1 MAVGTRENNT
11 MAEGCRKILGVLTDM
26 KLMPDVDD
34 QFVQTMEAAIIG
46 YLRNPTPQEQA
57 QAQGGPP
64 GGAMGAAMGQ
74 VMQPGGGGPPMGGP
88 PMGGGGGMPMGATN
102 PDELRRVLQQ

>member
-34 QFVQTMEAAIIG
+34 QFVSTMEAAIVG

-57 QAQGGPP
+57 QQQAVAGP
-64 GGAMGAAMGQ
+64 MGNAMGQ
-74 VMQPGGGGPPMGGP
+74 VMGGGGAPPMGGTP
-88 PMGGGGGMPMGATN
+88 GPGMPNA
-102 PDELRRVLQQ
+102 DEMRRVLQPR

>member
-11 MAEGCRKILGVLTDM
+11 MAEGCRKMLGVLTDM
-26 KLMPDVDD
+26 KIMPDVDD
-34 QFVQTMEAAIIG
+34 QFVSTMEAAIVG

-57 QAQGGPP
+57 QP
-64 GGAMGAAMGQ
+64 GGAMGQAMGQ
-74 VMQPGGGGPPMGGP
+74 VMQPGAP
-88 PMGGGGGMPMGATN
+88 PMGGGPPGPGPMGQTTS

>member
-11 MAEGCRKILGVLTDM
+11 MAEGCRKMLGVLTDM

-34 QFVQTMEAAIIG
+34 QFVQTMEAAIVG

-57 QAQGGPP
+57 QQQPP
-64 GGAMGAAMGQ
+64 GGQMGQAMGA
-74 VMQPGGGGPPMGGP
+74 VMQPGAGGPPMG
-88 PMGGGGGMPMGATN
+88 GGGGGMPMGATN